1 MESSWL
7 PRDLTDALSGRGVP
21 PPGICRLASGPALFY
36 EGRINGLHGEPEC
49 GKSWIAWITVAQLLL
64 DGRRA
69 CYLDYEDTESGAVSR
84 LRALGVP
91 DGLIVSDRF
100 GYVRP
105 EEPIS
110 RDTEQPFGMLVGES
124 YAAVIIDSANESM
137 VLEGLDPNDNKE
149 SGVWMRRVVRPFM
162 EAGAAVVMIDHVAKN
177 KETRGNWAIGAQQ
190 KRAMIRG
197 ASYAVEN
204 RKPFGRGLEGEAHIT
219 LAKDTPGAIRERL
232 AGRIT
237 VAELSIISDP
247 ISHRV
252 QYTLTAPVS
261 YRVQLREK
269 VRSYLLLNPGAG
281 KRALRDLGKSDVVD
295 ELLGELVDAGV
306 VKVVQ
311 DGPRHSHFWVDD

>member
-1 MESSWL
+1 MESSWT

-21 PPGICRLASGPALFY
+21 PPGICRLDSGPALFY

-64 DGRRA
+64 EGRPA
-69 CYLDYEDTESGAVSR
+69 CYLDYEDTEAGAVQR

-91 DGLIVSDRF
+91 DERIISDLF
-100 GYVRP
+100 AYVRP

-110 RDTEQPFGMLVGES
+110 RDTERPFGLLVGNHF
-124 YAAVIIDSANESM
+124 AAVIIDSANESM

-149 SGVWMRRVVRPFM
+149 SGLWMRRVIRPFM
-162 EAGAAVVMIDHVAKN
+162 ESGAAVVMIDHVAKN

-204 RKPFGRGLEGEAHIT
+204 RKPFGRGLEGHAVIN

-232 AGRIT
+232 AGRIS
-237 VAELSIISDP
+237 VAELSILSDP
-247 ISHRV
+247 ITHQVS
-252 QYTLTAPVS
+252 YTLISPVS

-269 VRSYLLLNPGAG
+269 MRSYLLLHPGAG
-281 KRALRDLGKSDVVD
+281 KREMRDLGKSDVVD
-295 ELLGELVDAGV
+295 DLLDELIADGV
-306 VKVVQ
+306 VKVTH
-311 DGPRHSHFWVDD
+311 DGPRHSHHWVE